1 MLSCLKLRKKTDN
14 KKLKVTNKGKQ
25 IKANKGKLM
34 ILSKYAVCNSQK
46 SRFIKNQKARMLLS
60 SLRLKIS
67 LSKIPLLSDS
77 DILFLKT

>member
-25 IKANKGKLM
+25 IKANKRKLM

>member
-25 IKANKGKLM
+25 IKANKRKLM

-60 SLRLKIS
+60 RLRLKIS
-67 LSKIPLLSDS
+67 LGKILY
-77 DILFLKT
+77 